1 MKPSKPLI
9 AILGPTA
16 VGKTNLSLELASRLD
31 GEIVSA
37 DSRLLYR
44 GMDIGTDKPSLAAR
58 ARVPHHLID
67 VADPQEAWSMARFRQ
82 AALQAIDGIQ
92 ARGRLPFL
100 VGGTGQYMAAV
111 LEGWNPPPRSDS
123 KAFRERMQDLA
134 RRQGIQALHARL
146 AEVDPEL
153 ADEIDPR
160 NIRRV
165 IRALEVH
172 QLTGQPASRL
182 RKRKPP
188 PYEVLRIL
196 LELPRQELYA
206 RIDRRIEAMM
216 AAGWLDEVRR
226 LLARGASADSPA
238 FSAIGYRQ
246 LAEHLRGE
254 RSLDDA
260 LAEIR
265 KLSRQLVR
273 RQSNWLRRLGE
284 GAVRIEARG
293 DFVEPAGRAIRA
305 WLEGKPPQAPSA
317 ST

>member
-1 MKPSKPLI
+1 MKPSKPLV

-146 AEVDPEL
+146 AEVDPES

-182 RKRKPP
+182 RK
-188 PYEVLRIL
+188 
-196 LELPRQELYA
+196 
-206 RIDRRIEAMM
+206 RIEAMM

>member
-9 AILGPTA
+9 AILGSTA

-146 AEVDPEL
+146 AEVDPES

-226 LLARGASADSPA
+226 LLVHGASADSPA

-246 LAEHLRGE
+246 LAEHLSGE

-260 LAEIR
+260 LAEIC

-293 DFVEPAGRAIRA
+293 DFVEPAERAIRN

-317 ST
+317 SI

>member
-9 AILGPTA
+9 AILGSTA

-146 AEVDPEL
+146 AEVDPES

-226 LLARGASADSPA
+226 LLVHGASADSPA

-246 LAEHLRGE
+246 LAEHLSGE

-260 LAEIR
+260 LAEIC

-293 DFVEPAGRAIRA
+293 DFVEPAERAIRN
-305 WLEGKPPQAPSA
+305 WLEGKPP
-317 ST
+317 

>member
-9 AILGPTA
+9 AILGSTA

-123 KAFRERMQDLA
+123 KVFRERMQDLA

-146 AEVDPEL
+146 AEVDPES

-226 LLARGASADSPA
+226 LLVHGASADSPA

-246 LAEHLRGE
+246 LAEHLSGE

-260 LAEIR
+260 LAEIC

-293 DFVEPAGRAIRA
+293 DFVEPAERAIRN

-317 ST
+317 SI